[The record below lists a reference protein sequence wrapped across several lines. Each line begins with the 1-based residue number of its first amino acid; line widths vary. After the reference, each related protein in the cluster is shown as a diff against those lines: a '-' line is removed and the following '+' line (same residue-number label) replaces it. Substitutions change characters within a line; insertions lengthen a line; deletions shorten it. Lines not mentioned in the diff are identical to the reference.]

1 METKMKKKTKT
12 TKKQPAEKTLDL
24 TKFKLV
30 KLNQHVSVE
39 IYEDR
44 VYIENSLSNQGL
56 SLLKSTLKD
65 VYKLVKQ

>member
-44 VYIENSLSNQGL
+44 VYIKNSLSNQGL

>member
-1 METKMKKKTKT
+1 MKKKTKT